1 MFAGKIQSGCR
12 SSLLGLL
19 ICILKEEIGSC
30 CFVVIMWSRVVFFK
44 HPRNLTSSV
53 TDEVLSNAVFALR
66 TLPPQPLQM
75 FREEFLIDRGRH
87 FYADPLF

>member
-12 SSLLGLL
+12 SSLLGML

-44 HPRNLTSSV
+44 HLRNLTSSV
-53 TDEVLSNAVFALR
+53 TDVVLSNAVFALR
-66 TLPPQPLQM
+66 TLPPQPNLA
-75 FREEFLIDRGRH
+75 L
-87 FYADPLF
+87 